1 MIELWRVQLDKVIDG
16 HWIDPLLTCSV
27 LFNPL
32 QQAVG
37 VAPVALCLQHHFGQR
52 RWLRQTFLSRCT
64 SFSLLRSSRVAAGV
78 DHPGKTKQRFK
89 PGWQKLV
96 KEVRNVMDNKECRDD
111 HPYDMVI

>member
-37 VAPVALCLQHHFGQR
+37 VALVALCLQHHFGQR
-52 RWLRQTFLSRCT
+52 RWLRQTFLPRCT
-64 SFSLLRSSRVAAGV
+64 SFSLLRSSRVVASV
-78 DHPGKTKQRFK
+78 DHPRKTKQRIK
-89 PGWQKLV
+89 TRMAKSGQGSA
-96 KEVRNVMDNKECRDD
+96 ECNGQQGIQRRSS
-111 HPYDMVI
+111 V